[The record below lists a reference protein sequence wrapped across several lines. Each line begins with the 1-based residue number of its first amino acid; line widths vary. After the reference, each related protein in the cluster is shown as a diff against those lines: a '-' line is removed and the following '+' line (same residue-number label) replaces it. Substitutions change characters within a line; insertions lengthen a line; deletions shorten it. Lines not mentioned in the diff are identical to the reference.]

1 MRHSAA
7 RPASRD
13 GVALV
18 AALGLLLLAAAL
30 LAGSATAAVE
40 LRRAARSRS
49 WAARADFE
57 AQRALGVV
65 LQGWDATLDSLPIG
79 AMVERAVEPMDSVGP
94 PVAVHARVRRLSGRI
109 FAAVVSVRVGVSG
122 QAAARRARLLLEHE
136 APGSD
141 SAASV
146 GVSTLSRWSVVDL
159 R

>member
-1 MRHSAA
+1 MRSAV
-7 RPASRD
+7 RLASRD

-40 LRRAARSRS
+40 LRRAARSRG
-49 WAARADFE
+49 WGARADFE
-57 AQRALGVV
+57 TQRAIGVV

-79 AMVERAVEPMDSVGP
+79 ATVERPVERTDSAGP
-94 PVAVHARVRRLSGRI
+94 PVAVRARVRRLSGSI
-109 FAAVVSVRVGVSG
+109 FAAVVAVQVGVSG
-122 QAAARRARLLLEHE
+122 EAATRRARLLLQRQS
-136 APGSD
+136 PGSD
-141 SAASV
+141 SAASM